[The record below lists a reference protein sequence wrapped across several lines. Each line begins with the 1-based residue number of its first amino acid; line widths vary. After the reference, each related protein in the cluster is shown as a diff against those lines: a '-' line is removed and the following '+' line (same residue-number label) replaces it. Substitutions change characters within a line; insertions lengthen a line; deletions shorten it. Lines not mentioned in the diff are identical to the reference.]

1 MMSTRKD
8 TPKKPVRT
16 TDPLPLGGP
25 FLWLY
30 QELTRRRRL
39 AAR

>member
-1 MMSTRKD
+1 MSTRNETTKQ
-8 TPKKPVRT
+8 PVRT

-25 FLWLY
+25 FLWLF